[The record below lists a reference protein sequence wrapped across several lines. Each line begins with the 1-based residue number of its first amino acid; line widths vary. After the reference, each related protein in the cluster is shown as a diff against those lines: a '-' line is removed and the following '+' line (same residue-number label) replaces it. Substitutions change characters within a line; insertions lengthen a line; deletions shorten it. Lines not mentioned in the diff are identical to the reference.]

1 MAILQHCR
9 FHPLLCFALGFFV
22 IGSTSAQDNTSS
34 LRITGNEFSVVMFDD
49 VTQLDLIQAALGGLG
64 DDNESTGSSDGVLGN
79 LTDLISDTCLQDTA
93 LFLTDLLEYKKYALQ
108 MRASSARPIDLVD
121 LEFTHRGVFYGDF
134 ELCDG
139 VKVGRYSSAPIDAD
153 PRVMNVPVVGSE
165 LLFGVCCPQSC
176 NDNELTQIVTE
187 LIKEFGRSEAVWF
200 SSTSQVPWNAGVII
214 SFFLIGLFLALV
226 VAGTFYDLNVFG
238 RWYIQDGEIA
248 SSPKPNVENGTAT
261 TEGALGDE
269 KESTGGI
276 ELEGAVNDISGR
288 NVVTRRAER
297 GRSSKAL
304 LAFSLATNAP
314 AVLSLKRPESSMGA
328 LDGIRV
334 LSMIWIIWHHV
345 KVMLEFTLENR
356 KYFTE
361 KSMRRIMLRLS
372 TEGHLGVDSF
382 FVLSALLVTYL
393 TLCKIRSNGGRIRWW
408 RFYLNRYLRLTPV
421 YAFCIIMYVSF
432 SHWLGRGYLKNRS
445 YDYEASR
452 CRQYVW
458 SNLLYINNCIPD
470 PFVLSACLGWTWYLA
485 DDMQMFVVTP
495 LFFYF
500 LSRAGKEKIG
510 VGIVIG
516 VAVVSMFI
524 TMACAAFFGQPLGN
538 AYQPYNH
545 IYQPGVEYLIYSN
558 VLTRIQSYMVGVFC
572 GYILYKYK
580 GHPVK
585 IPKAWNTVGWS
596 LSITVAFICVF
607 ALGFSSYEN
616 PLPAWFAAAWHGC
629 HRFLFS
635 CTVGWIAFA
644 CVTGNGG
651 PIGKFLSW
659 EVWLPLSRV
668 SYCVYLFHP
677 VVMLHYVL
685 TSNDQLHWNT
695 YTSVYMFLSFFVA
708 TYTVSLAVSLLVEV
722 PLLKMTKLLLD
733 QRPRTQ

>member
-1 MAILQHCR
+1 MVSATLFSPSWKKLPGFRMYMKASR
-9 FHPLLCFALGFFV
+9 FLL
-22 IGSTSAQDNTSS
+22 
-34 LRITGNEFSVVMFDD
+34 
-49 VTQLDLIQAALGGLG
+49 
-64 DDNESTGSSDGVLGN
+64 
-79 LTDLISDTCLQDTA
+79 
-93 LFLTDLLEYKKYALQ
+93 
-108 MRASSARPIDLVD
+108 
-121 LEFTHRGVFYGDF
+121 
-134 ELCDG
+134 
-139 VKVGRYSSAPIDAD
+139 
-153 PRVMNVPVVGSE
+153 
-165 LLFGVCCPQSC
+165 
-176 NDNELTQIVTE
+176 
-187 LIKEFGRSEAVWF
+187 
-200 SSTSQVPWNAGVII
+200 
-214 SFFLIGLFLALV
+214 GLFLALM

-288 NVVTRRAER
+288 NVVNRRAER

-345 KVMLEFTLENR
+345 KVMLEFTLEEHISTKCDR
-356 KYFTE
+356 KEEHISTKCDRKEERISTKCDRKEERISTKCDRKEERISTKCDRKEERISTKCDRKEERISTKCDRKEERSVRNVTE
-361 KSMRRIMLRLS
+361 KRNVSVRNVTGKRNVSVRNVTEKRNVSVRNVTEKRNRSVRNVTEKRNVSVRNVTEKRNVSVRNVTEKRHRSVRNVTEKRNVSVRNVTEKRNTSVRNVTEKRNISVRNVTEKRNISEIFYRKKYEKDHASPQHRR
-372 TEGHLGVDSF
+372 TPCVDSF

-458 SNLLYINNCIPD
+458 SNLLYVNNCIPD

-485 DDMQMFVVTP
+485 DDMQMFVVT
-495 LFFYF
+495 
-500 LSRAGKEKIG
+500 LSSSTSCRDPTI
-510 VGIVIG
+510 II
-516 VAVVSMFI
+516 S
-524 TMACAAFFGQPLGN
+524 
-538 AYQPYNH
+538 
-545 IYQPGVEYLIYSN
+545 PGVEYLIYSN

-616 PLPAWFAAAWHGC
+616 PLPAWFVRLWHGC